1 MDSENEFEI
10 ELEKILI
17 WMEYLRLMDD
27 KVIRGRALD
36 VLEKVL
42 VLRY

>member
-1 MDSENEFEI
+1 MPECGFELDLDSEDEFDI

-27 KVIRGRALD
+27 KRVI
-36 VLEKVL
+36 
-42 VLRY
+42 